1 MYGGFT
7 SSTLGHELTHGF
19 DNRGRKYDQDGNE
32 RDWWDEKS
40 EKEFDVKIKCMVDQY
55 NEFTFN
61 INGTKHTVN
70 GNNTIGENIADNGG
84 IKIGYR

>member
-19 DNRGRKYDQDGNE
+19 DNFGREFDEDGHY
-32 RDWWDEKS
+32 RDWWDEQSKKEYN
-40 EKEFDVKIKCMVDQY
+40 EKIQCMIEQY

-61 INGTKHTVN
+61 IDGRNYTVN
-70 GNNTIGENIADNGG
+70 GENTIGENIADNGG